1 MEKKEVEIGSPVAVR
16 GVILI
21 PVTKVSLNSW
31 RRKGGISSFGIKQP
45 VSIVA
50 VSPSEKRAFRITG
63 EEVPLDQLIKEVPAI
78 KELIRQIV

>member
-16 GVILI
+16 RVILI

-31 RRKGGISSFGIKQP
+31 RRKDSISSFGIKQP
-45 VSIVA
+45 VSIVV

>member
-1 MEKKEVEIGSPVAVR
+1 MEKKEVGISSPVAVR

-31 RRKGGISSFGIKQP
+31 CRKDSILSFGIKQP
-45 VSIVA
+45 VSIVV

-78 KELIRQIV
+78 KELIR